1 MFCKIRAP
9 LFFLVAVLSFGL
21 FGSVAIA
28 LSFLPGSRDYAHRIG
43 IIWSRIL
50 FWAAGAKL
58 FVTGRENIPS
68 DRPVVF
74 ASNHASQFDIPIL
87 YLALGVQF
95 RFLVKKELFHIP
107 LLGTAMKRAG
117 YIPIDRSGGRAAI
130 LSLKKAAQRI
140 KEGTSIVVFP
150 EGTRSVDGRLQP
162 FKSGGM
168 QLAIHAGCPI
178 VPVAI
183 SGSHELLPKGS
194 LSLRPGP
201 IHVAIG
207 RPIDPNGSRDDV
219 TRKTWDAINAMLG
232 DLNRSGP
239 GV

>member
-1 MFCKIRAP
+1 MLCKIRA
-9 LFFLVAVLSFGL
+9 LFFFPVAVLSFGL

-28 LSFLPGSRDYAHRIG
+28 LSFLPGSGDYGHRIG
-43 IIWSRIL
+43 IAWSRLL
-50 FWAAGAKL
+50 FWAAGARL
-58 FVTGRENIPS
+58 FVTGLENIPR

-74 ASNHASQFDIPIL
+74 ASNHASQFDIPVL
-87 YLALGVQF
+87 YRALGVQF
-95 RFLVKKELFHIP
+95 RFLVKKELFNIP
-107 LLGTAMKRAG
+107 LLGAAMRRAG
-117 YIPIDRSGGRAAI
+117 YIPIDRSGGRAAV

-140 KEGTSIVVFP
+140 REGTSIVVFP

-183 SGSHELLPKGS
+183 SGSHEVLPKGS
-194 LSLRPGP
+194 ISLRPGP
-201 IHVAIG
+201 INVAIG

-219 TRKTWDAINAMLG
+219 ARKTWVAINSMLG
-232 DLNRSGP
+232 DSNRSGP
-239 GV
+239 EV